1 MPKLAAKIGL
11 LTLAKKETMFK
22 RIDRFIF
29 TSFIPPFIVS
39 FAISLFVLVMQI
51 LWVYIDEL
59 AGKGLGF
66 FMVIELLA
74 YRCVSVI
81 PMALPLGMLLASVM
95 VMGNMAEFYELSSIK
110 SAGVS
115 LLRMMAPLM
124 VFGAMMSLFSWY
136 CSDTLIPEANLQFGS
151 RMFDI
156 QQKKPALQL
165 DEGLFNDDFLGY
177 SIYFA
182 KRLSDGKTIKDV
194 IIYDQSEGSS
204 GKITQIMAK
213 SGEMFN
219 SQDGQ
224 YFIMRLRDG
233 HQYID
238 SRNYQ
243 STNQSKYPFVRTG
256 FKLFTKIFD
265 LSEFKLNRTNIKL
278 FTENRQMMTAGQLKI
293 AADSMG
299 QDIDKRQSEIYKYIG
314 NYITLIKEPDTS
326 NTATQPPPSNG
337 GPIPTTTQLLTL
349 QPLTGVPVAAPAAEP
364 TTAEPPSTDPPD
376 DNTVAMANKNFEGTE
391 DPLANGYVPPNS
403 MPKIGVIGGKAH
415 FYEIFG
421 EKDLKK
427 YHNKVETVVRAI
439 LNQTESMTMSL
450 DQIREQRAKF
460 IYDRQT
466 KYSIAVVC
474 FIFLFIGAP
483 MGAIIRKG
491 GFGYPILI
499 SIIFFMIF
507 VIMTIFCRKVAETF
521 VVPAVTAAWIPCM
534 VLFPVGIF
542 LTIQAMNDTQAF
554 QMNGLKQLLA
564 QIGTFIQQKFK
575 KYALVSQR
583 K

>member
-1 MPKLAAKIGL
+1 
-11 LTLAKKETMFK
+11 MFK
-22 RIDRFIF
+22 RIDHFIF

-66 FMVIELLA
+66 FMILELLS
-74 YRCVSVI
+74 YRCVNVI

-95 VMGNMAEFYELSSIK
+95 VMGDMAEFYELSSIK

-115 LLRMMAPLM
+115 LIRMMAPLM
-124 VFGAMMSLFSWY
+124 VFGVMMSVFSWY
-136 CSDTLIPEANLQFGS
+136 CSDTLIPVANLQFGS

-156 QQKKPALQL
+156 QQKKPVLQL
-165 DEGLFNDDFLGY
+165 DEGRFNDDFLGY
-177 SIYFA
+177 SIYFG
-182 KRLSDGKTIKDV
+182 KRLGDGKSIKDI

-219 SQDGQ
+219 SKDGR

-256 FKLFTKIFD
+256 FKLFTKVFD
-265 LSEFKLNRTNIKL
+265 LSEFELGRTNPKL
-278 FTENRQMMTAGQLKI
+278 FSENRQMMTAGQLKI

-299 QDIDKRQSEIYKYIG
+299 REIDKRQDEIYNYWG
-314 NYITLIKEPDTS
+314 NYITIIKVPDTS
-326 NTATQPPPSNG
+326 KTKGLQPPPSVGASN
-337 GPIPTTTQLLTL
+337 PLAL
-349 QPLTGVPVAAPAAEP
+349 QPVILKESNGLPPPAPLAPPPAE
-364 TTAEPPSTDPPD
+364 TPSADPPE
-376 DNTVAMANKNFEGTE
+376 DNTVALANINFEGNE
-391 DPLANGYVPPNS
+391 DPLANGYQPPS
-403 MPKIGVIGGKAH
+403 STPKTVVLGATAH
-415 FYEIFG
+415 FYDVFP

-427 YHNKVETVVRAI
+427 YQNKVETAVRAI
-439 LNQTESMTMSL
+439 LNQSESMIMSVNS
-450 DQIREQRAKF
+450 IRENRAKF
-460 IYDRQT
+460 VYDRET

-507 VIMTIFCRKVAETF
+507 VIMTIFCRKIAETF

-534 VLFPVGIF
+534 VLFPIGIF
-542 LTIQAMNDTQAF
+542 LTIQAMNDSNAF
-554 QMNGLKQLLA
+554 QMNGLRQLLTQVA
-564 QIGTFIQQKFK
+564 TFIQQKFK
-575 KYALVSQR
+575 HYAFVTQR